1 MHETIRGE
9 KHINNGN
16 IIKPVALLQHNSV
29 VKVAKHCGKDPT
41 LRI

>member
-1 MHETIRGE
+1 MKQLEGR

-16 IIKPVALLQHNSV
+16 IIKPVVLLQHNSA

-41 LRI
+41 LGI